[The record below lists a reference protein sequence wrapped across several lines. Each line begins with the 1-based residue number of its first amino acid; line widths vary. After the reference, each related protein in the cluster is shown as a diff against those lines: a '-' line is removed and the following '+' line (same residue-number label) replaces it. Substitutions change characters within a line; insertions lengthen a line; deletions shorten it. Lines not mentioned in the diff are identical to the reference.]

1 MSKWRNAVLGGVLL
15 LGMAIPGA
23 DGGQED
29 GEGDHLSRA
38 TFAGGCFWCMQ
49 PPFDRVEG
57 VVETVVGYTGGRVED
72 PTYEQVSA
80 GTTGHAE
87 AIRVIYDPRRVGYAE
102 LLDVFWRNVDPFDA
116 GGQFCDRGN
125 QYRSAVFFH
134 DEEQER
140 LAEESRKAIEERF
153 GREVATQ
160 VAQAGPFYRAEEYH
174 QNYYR
179 ERPIRYR
186 LYTSGCGRGQRLAE
200 IWGPPEHD
208 DSRE

>member
-1 MSKWRNAVLGGVLL
+1 MSRWRIAVLGGVLL
-15 LGMAIPGA
+15 LGMSLPDA
-23 DGGQED
+23 DGGQKG
-29 GEGDHLSRA
+29 GESEHLAIA

-80 GTTGHAE
+80 GATGHAE
-87 AIRVIYDPRRVGYAE
+87 AIRVHFDPRKVGYAE

-134 DEEQER
+134 DAEQEG
-140 LAEESRKAIEERF
+140 LAEASRKAVEGRF

-160 VAQAGPFYRAEEYH
+160 VVQAGPFYRAEEYH
-174 QNYYR
+174 QNYYL

-186 LYTSGCGRGQRLAE
+186 LYTGGCGRAQRLAE
-200 IWGPPEHD
+200 IWGPP
-208 DSRE
+208 DSEPGD